1 MSKSNESDERRRHH
15 IENTYAKKI
24 DEIGDIVELVMH
36 LLNEKFSY
44 I

>member
-1 MSKSNESDERRRHH
+1 MSKSNESYERRRHH
-15 IENTYAKKI
+15 IENTYEYRIVK
-24 DEIGDIVELVMH
+24 IGDIVDFVMH